1 MPRKPRFNLPGIP
14 QHVIQRGN
22 NRAPCFF
29 HAVDYRRYLD
39 DLAAAAARY
48 QCQIHAYVLMTNHVH
63 LLVTP
68 LVEYGISQL
77 MQALGPRYVRY
88 VNRRYR
94 RTGTLWEGRY
104 KSSLV
109 DSERYLLTCMRY
121 IELNPVRAN
130 MVQHPGDYPW
140 SSYRANAVDDANE
153 LVEEHPVFTALA
165 SSRGER
171 KQAYRELYRHDLD
184 EATIDR
190 IRQNLN
196 RELVLGRGTF
206 KSKIEQTTRRRPR
219 LGQPGRPHVR
229 QDSTG

>member
-29 HAVDYRRYLD
+29 HDADYRRYLD
-39 DLAAAAARY
+39 DLAAAALKY

-63 LLVTP
+63 LLVMP
-68 LVEYGISQL
+68 LVEYGISQM

-88 VNRRYR
+88 VNKRYR

-109 DSERYLLTCMRY
+109 DSECYLLTCMRY

-130 MVQHPGDYPW
+130 MVQRPGDYPW
-140 SSYRANAVDDANE
+140 SSYRANALDDKDE
-153 LVEEHPVFTALA
+153 LVHEHPVYSALA
-165 SSRGER
+165 ASRRER
-171 KQAYRELYRHDLD
+171 KQAYRELFRHAMDD
-184 EATIDR
+184 ATIDR
-190 IRQNLN
+190 IRENLN
-196 RELVLGRGTF
+196 RELVLGGTKF
-206 KSKIEQTTRRRPR
+206 KDRVERMTRRQTR
-219 LGQPGRPHVR
+219 PGRPGRPKLR
-229 QDSTG
+229 QD

>member
-29 HAVDYRRYLD
+29 HEVDYRRYLD

-68 LVEYGISQL
+68 LVEYGISQM

-88 VNRRYR
+88 INRSYR

-219 LGQPGRPHVR
+219 LGQPGRPRVR
-229 QDSTG
+229 QD